1 MGLLVSAE
9 AGRGRQGC
17 AARNK
22 LTNVYDEAGDP
33 FGFKRDEK
41 KTLRRGTPLQR
52 KLGVLFLGNFGSL
65 GRTGPGGSASQC
77 NEQ

>member
-22 LTNVYDEAGDP
+22 FTTKVYDEAGDP
-33 FGFKRDEK
+33 FGLERNEK
-41 KTLRRGTPLQR
+41 KTLRGGTPLQR

-65 GRTGPGGSASQC
+65 ERAGPGGSV
-77 NEQ
+77 N